1 MNLGTD
7 DKLVYIENF
16 IFLKSYLNASF
27 SLSKYRTKIE
37 ESENYLING
46 MLCNKIGNYTIIT
59 FLPNSDSK
67 LEKRHF
73 NLGKKDELALFKIY
87 FKDVLNKDETI
98 PFFVKFSEKENDNI
112 LINLKLKNYF
122 IKAVSEADGL
132 IEEV

>member
-1 MNLGTD
+1 MNFGND
-7 DKLVYIENF
+7 DKLAYIENF
-16 IFLKSYLNASF
+16 VLLKSYLNASF

-37 ESENYLING
+37 ESGNYIING
-46 MLCNKIGNYTIIT
+46 MMCIKIGNATIIN
-59 FLPNSDSK
+59 FLPNSESK
-67 LEKRHF
+67 LEKRKF
-73 NLGKKDELALFKIY
+73 NLGIKEDLKLFKIY
-87 FKDVLNKDETI
+87 FKDVLNENEII